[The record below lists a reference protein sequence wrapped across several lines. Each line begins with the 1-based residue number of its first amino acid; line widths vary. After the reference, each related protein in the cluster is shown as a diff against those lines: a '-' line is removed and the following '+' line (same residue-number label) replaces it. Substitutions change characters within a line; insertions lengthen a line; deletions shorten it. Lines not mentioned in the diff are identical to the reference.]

1 MRART
6 IREGS
11 VGLLIL
17 IGVGLFG
24 ALVLWLRGLSPGN
37 RTYRLTVE
45 FKSTPGMLIGTV
57 VRYRGVPVG
66 RIQAIQTEANLVD
79 VTVEIA
85 QGDLR
90 IPSGSIVQA
99 NQTGLIGEVFLDI
112 LPRVELTAA
121 DLALSPFGPDCD
133 GSVIVCEGDR
143 LRGISGASY
152 ESLVLSVEEL
162 VNLLSEPEL
171 IEDIKTIVN
180 NTTNLTASAAQLTN
194 ELTSLTQSV
203 QEEITP
209 LTASAKNAT
218 DSVAKAAQQLQ
229 LTATEVNNLLL
240 NNQVGLV
247 SILDNI
253 SASSDRLR
261 AIMDTLTPVVTDGE
275 FVQNLETLSAN
286 AAVAS
291 TDLRDIVEALN
302 TSTNIVMLQQTL
314 ESARDV
320 FQSAQK
326 IMADVDELTGD
337 PSFRNNVRD
346 LINGL
351 SGLVSSTQDL
361 QQQTQIAQ
369 ILAPTASGAPVTV
382 SLTSPSSLEAP
393 PPIVL
398 THDGQRYTFRLLAQP
413 MPNPPRPTEPMA
425 TDSAPSAP

>member
-1 MRART
+1 M
-6 IREGS
+6 
-11 VGLLIL
+11 
-17 IGVGLFG
+17 
-24 ALVLWLRGLSPGN
+24 
-37 RTYRLTVE
+37 
-45 FKSTPGMLIGTV
+45 
-57 VRYRGVPVG
+57 
-66 RIQAIQTEANLVD
+66 
-79 VTVEIA
+79 
-85 QGDLR
+85 
-90 IPSGSIVQA
+90 
-99 NQTGLIGEVFLDI
+99 
-112 LPRVELTAA
+112 
-121 DLALSPFGPDCD
+121 
-133 GSVIVCEGDR
+133 
-143 LRGISGASY
+143 
-152 ESLVLSVEEL
+152 
-162 VNLLSEPEL
+162 
-171 IEDIKTIVN
+171 
-180 NTTNLTASAAQLTN
+180 
-194 ELTSLTQSV
+194 
-203 QEEITP
+203 
-209 LTASAKNAT
+209 
-218 DSVAKAAQQLQ
+218 
-229 LTATEVNNLLL
+229 NNLLL

>member
-24 ALVLWLRGLSPGN
+24 ALVLWLRGLSPGS
-37 RTYRLTVE
+37 RSYRLTVE
-45 FKSTPGMLIGTV
+45 FKNTPGMLIGTV

-66 RIQAIQTEANLVD
+66 RILEIDTGANLVD
-79 VTVEIA
+79 VIVEIA

-112 LPRVELTAA
+112 LPRVELTEA
-121 DLALSPFGPDCD
+121 DLALSPYGQECN
-133 GSVIVCEGDR
+133 GAVIVCEGDR

-180 NTTNLTASAAQLTN
+180 NTTQLTASAAQLTT

-203 QEEITP
+203 QEEIGP

-218 DSVAKAAQQLQ
+218 DSVGKAAQQLQ
-229 LTATEVNNLLL
+229 LTASEANKLLAT
-240 NNQVGLV
+240 NRVGLV

-253 SASSDRLR
+253 NASSDRLR
-261 AIMDTLTPVVTDGE
+261 TIMDTLTPAVTEGE
-275 FVQNLETLSAN
+275 LVQNLETLSAN
-286 AAVAS
+286 AAAAS
-291 TDLRDIVEALN
+291 TDLREIVDELN

-326 IMADVDELTGD
+326 IMSDVDELTGD
-337 PSFRNNVRD
+337 PSLRNSVRD

-361 QQQTQIAQ
+361 EQHTQIAQ
-369 ILAPTASGAPVTV
+369 ILTPTASGSPVTV
-382 SLTSPSSLEAP
+382 SLTPPSSPEESP
-393 PPIVL
+393 QIVL
-398 THDGQRYTFRLLAQP
+398 IHEGQRYSFGSLTQPTPNSLKLAE
-413 MPNPPRPTEPMA
+413 PTTLP
-425 TDSAPSAP
+425 